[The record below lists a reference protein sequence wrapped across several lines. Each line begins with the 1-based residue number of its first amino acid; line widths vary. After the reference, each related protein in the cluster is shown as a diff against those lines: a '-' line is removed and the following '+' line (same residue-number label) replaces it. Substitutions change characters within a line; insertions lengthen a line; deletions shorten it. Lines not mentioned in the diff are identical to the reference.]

1 MEEWEK
7 CPRCGGE
14 DFRTV
19 DCGPDT
25 YDDDITYTSEI
36 CNKCGL
42 WYSGW
47 TDKWLIN
54 CEYWQEEED
63 SKEFQAPLTPMEE

>member
-1 MEEWEK
+1 MEEK
-7 CPRCGGE
+7 PVVCPRCGSKKLKE
-14 DFRTV
+14 I

-25 YDDDITYTSEI
+25 YDDDITWTSLKCED
-36 CNKCGL
+36 CGL

-54 CEYWQEEED
+54 VQTWGDEED
-63 SKEFQAPLTPMEE
+63 AEEYK